1 METKY
6 LVMSFNNEQ
15 GKKVNLTIR
24 GIKDTL
30 TEVEVAAVMDSIIT
44 KNIFLSSGG
53 KLVEKVKA
61 DIITKNVNELLGS
74 S

>member
-30 TEVEVAAVMDSIIT
+30 TETEVAAVMDDIIA

-74 S
+74 N

>member
-6 LVMSFNNEQ
+6 LVMSFKNEQ
-15 GKKVNLTIR
+15 GKKINLTIR

-30 TEVEVAAVMDSIIT
+30 TEAEVIVAMDSIIS

-61 DIITKNVNELLGS
+61 DIITRNVNQLVGS
-74 S
+74 K